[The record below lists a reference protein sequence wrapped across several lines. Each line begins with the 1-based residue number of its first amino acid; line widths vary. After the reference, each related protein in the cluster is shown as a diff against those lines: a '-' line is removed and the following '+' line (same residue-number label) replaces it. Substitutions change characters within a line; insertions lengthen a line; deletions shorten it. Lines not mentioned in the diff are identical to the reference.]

1 MQTYSTPT
9 EDYRFLLTE
18 VLGFDAAMEEL
29 GKADVDA
36 ELTVRILEEA
46 GRLCAD
52 QLYPL
57 NRSGD
62 EEGSRLDNGTVS
74 TPTGFA
80 DAYREFT
87 KGGWTS
93 LSADPAYGGQGL
105 PFIVHPWLD
114 EMVSAANLSFGLF
127 PGLTRV
133 AREANAPLA
142 TQQPKAPSLQTT

>member
-87 KGGWTS
+87 KGGRTEERRVGKECVSTCRSRWAPYHYKKKREKNFADQTQDVSS
-93 LSADPAYGGQGL
+93 LCE
-105 PFIVHPWLD
+105 V
-114 EMVSAANLSFGLF
+114 
-127 PGLTRV
+127 
-133 AREANAPLA
+133 
-142 TQQPKAPSLQTT
+142 

>member
-87 KGGWTS
+87 KGGWTRSEEHTSELQS
-93 LSADPAYGGQGL
+93 LMRISYAVFCLTKKTIFY
-105 PFIVHPWLD
+105 
-114 EMVSAANLSFGLF
+114 SFF
-127 PGLTRV
+127 FF
-133 AREANAPLA
+133 
-142 TQQPKAPSLQTT
+142 S